1 MSSHHINSTTRVIKS
16 HIESLGYRVCV
27 AYDDPVWICSAK
39 DDEADHFCVA
49 RADTENQAIPELAE
63 LVGIDLADG

>member
-1 MSSHHINSTTRVIKS
+1 M
-16 HIESLGYRVCV
+16 ESLGYRVCV